1 MEFARK
7 IKEEAWLMG
16 QTAEDADSISDLGTI
31 EHQLSVWKVSDER
44 DSAELNDVA
53 LALAMSRSKIEEFYM
68 VLIDID
74 EFNRQYPDTA
84 INLSSEKGA
93 TQYVAMI
100 DKHIN
105 FVIPQIWNQYNLSK
119 YIHDK
124 INKGKENY
132 YYYSYDDLVT
142 LLKEAIKEGKIN
154 AEDLSDGW
162 KKCYKDIKKEVEQGT
177 NV

>member
-31 EHQLSVWKVSDER
+31 EHQLSVWKVNDAKN
-44 DSAELNDVA
+44 SAELNDVA

-74 EFNRQYPDTA
+74 EFNGQYPNTA
-84 INLSSEKGA
+84 INLSPEKGS
-93 TQYVAMI
+93 TQYIAMV

-105 FVIPQIWNQYNLSK
+105 LVIPKLWNQYNLSK
-119 YIHDK
+119 YIHEK
-124 INKGKENY
+124 ISRGKENY
-132 YYYSYDDLVT
+132 YYYSYDDIVT
-142 LLKEAIKEGKIN
+142 LFKDAFKRGRIN
-154 AEDLSDGW
+154 ADDLSQGW
-162 KKCYKDIKKEVEQGT
+162 KKYYNDEIKPEIKNGK
-177 NV
+177 